1 MDEYEIL
8 HSDALL
14 EAIIRGLEIASH
26 NGVFGRKNPFLVVW
40 ISDSDHKITNESV
53 HRLNY
58 QAITRDFIA
67 EFG

>member
-14 EAIIRGLEIASH
+14 EAIVRGLEIALH
-26 NGVFGRKNPFLVVW
+26 NGVFRTKNPFLVVW
-40 ISDSDHKITNESV
+40 ISDYDHKITNESV
-53 HRLNY
+53 HRLNS
-58 QAITRDFIA
+58 QAVTHDFMA